1 MKQERGIRR
10 PLAFVVALLALGCAD
25 STDEASPP
33 PGAETA
39 AQQLP
44 AGHVPLPQS
53 ETGTTEQEPLV
64 VTVMETMDAGGYT
77 YARVENEGSEMWAAG
92 PPAEIEVG
100 DVLLLWDAMPMEN
113 FSSGTLDRT
122 FEVLYFV
129 GEYQKQGEAVADVP
143 SASGAVQ
150 GTAAQV
156 LSGGGYTYVQVEVEG
171 EELWLA
177 GPMAEVSEGQTVSW
191 RGGTTMVGFTS
202 NTLER
207 TFDEIL
213 FVEQISVVR

>member
-1 MKQERGIRR
+1 M
-10 PLAFVVALLALGCAD
+10 
-25 STDEASPP
+25 
-33 PGAETA
+33 
-39 AQQLP
+39 
-44 AGHVPLPQS
+44 
-53 ETGTTEQEPLV
+53 
-64 VTVMETMDAGGYT
+64 
-77 YARVENEGSEMWAAG
+77 ENEGSELWAAG

-100 DVLLLWDAMPMEN
+100 DVLVLWDAMPMEN
-113 FSSGTLDRT
+113 FRSGTLDRT

-143 SASGAVQ
+143 AASGAVQ

-156 LSGGGYTYVQVEVEG
+156 LSGGGYTYIQVEVEG
-171 EELWLA
+171 DELWLA

-191 RGGTTMVGFTS
+191 SGGTTMVGFTS